1 MINMIS
7 DSKKKFIGG
16 IHQFVWRIK
25 MSYKDHKIE
34 PDMQDWSDSKYL
46 ILVKS
51 HNYSIDQIEEIN
63 KHFAEMT
70 VKYNNLKADFEKYKH
85 VMRNRVQ

>member
-1 MINMIS
+1 
-7 DSKKKFIGG
+7 
-16 IHQFVWRIK
+16 

-51 HNYSIDQIEEIN
+51 HNYLIDQIEEIN